1 MTKTEIIYSL
11 DDLFDGIEVEFAE
24 DDLGEPDYP
33 VCREEDEIIY
43 EMLADYDGDEDFL
56 SEIYSEL
63 YGE

>member
-1 MTKTEIIYSL
+1 MTTETIYSL

-33 VCREEDEIIY
+33 VCREEDEFIY
-43 EMLADYDGDEDFL
+43 EMVAGYDDDEDFL

>member
-33 VCREEDEIIY
+33 VCREEDEFIY
-43 EMLADYDGDEDFL
+43 EMLEGSVIDYDFL
-56 SEIYSEL
+56 DQAYSEL

>member
-1 MTKTEIIYSL
+1 MTTETIYSL

-43 EMLADYDGDEDFL
+43 EMIANYDEDEDFL

>member
-1 MTKTEIIYSL
+1 MTTETIYSV

-43 EMLADYDGDEDFL
+43 ETLGYSVDDLFAD
-56 SEIYSEL
+56 
-63 YGE
+63 

>member
-1 MTKTEIIYSL
+1 MTTETIYSL

-43 EMLADYDGDEDFL
+43 EMLADYDDDEDFL

>member
-1 MTKTEIIYSL
+1 MTTETIYNL
-11 DDLFDGIEVEFAE
+11 DDLFDGVEFAE

-43 EMLADYDGDEDFL
+43 EMIANYGEDEDFL